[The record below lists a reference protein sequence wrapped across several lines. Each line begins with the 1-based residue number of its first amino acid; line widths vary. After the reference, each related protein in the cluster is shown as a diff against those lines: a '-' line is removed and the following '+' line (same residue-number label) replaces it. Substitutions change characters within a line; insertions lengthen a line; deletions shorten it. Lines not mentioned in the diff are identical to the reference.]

1 MVGVCSRKR
10 AQINQRYSFFSCTS
24 LNFLTKATTHA
35 RSKKIAT
42 AIGVARGAKMEE
54 EDKEEE
60 SLTTGVNKEDVF
72 VPKKEDYLLSF
83 SFSTGLRD
91 ASYQSNRGP

>member
-1 MVGVCSRKR
+1 
-10 AQINQRYSFFSCTS
+10 
-24 LNFLTKATTHA
+24 
-35 RSKKIAT
+35 
-42 AIGVARGAKMEE
+42 MEE

-91 ASYQSNRGP
+91 ASYQSNRGPQVGVTEKVVKIDLFRDDQGLVQMSQVYWQQME